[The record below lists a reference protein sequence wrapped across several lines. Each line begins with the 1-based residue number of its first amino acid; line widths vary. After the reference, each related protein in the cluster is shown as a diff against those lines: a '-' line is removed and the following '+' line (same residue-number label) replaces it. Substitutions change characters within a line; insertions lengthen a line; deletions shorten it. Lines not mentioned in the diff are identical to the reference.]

1 MIINMKSIF
10 QVLFVTLLLA
20 ACTRPADTDHEHD
33 SESADGDS
41 PNEALYNQVMDVH
54 DEVMPKIED
63 IYKLKKTLQEEIAN
77 TPDMVVE
84 RKQQLEAI
92 ISNLDSASNSM
103 MDWMHKFNPL
113 PDSVDQEKAR
123 EYLESEI
130 ERIKKVK
137 ELMNESIEKAE
148 VEAKKN

>member
-1 MIINMKSIF
+1 MKSISKI
-10 QVLFVTLLLA
+10 LFAALLLVSCGKSA
-20 ACTRPADTDHEHD
+20 EHSSNDHD
-33 SESADGDS
+33 SGSTEGDS
-41 PNEALYNQVMDVH
+41 PNEALYNQAMDVH
-54 DEVMPKIED
+54 DEVMPKMED
-63 IYKLKKTLQEEIAN
+63 IYKLKKDIQEQIAN

-92 ISNLDSASNSM
+92 ISNLDSANNAM
-103 MDWMHKFNPL
+103 MEWMHKFNPL

-148 VEAKKN
+148 AEVKEN

>member
-1 MIINMKSIF
+1 MKSIF
-10 QVLFVTLLLA
+10 NILLAILILA
-20 ACTRPADTDHEHD
+20 ACGKPAEHSDHEHD
-33 SESADGDS
+33 SAASEEDS
-41 PNEALYNQVMDVH
+41 PNEALYNQAMDVH
-54 DEVMPKIED
+54 DEVMPKMEG
-63 IYKLKKTLQEEIAN
+63 IYKLKKDLQEQIAN

-92 ISNLDSASNSM
+92 ISNLDSANNAM

-130 ERIKKVK
+130 ERVKKVK
-137 ELMNESIEKAE
+137 ELMLESIEKAQSE
-148 VEAKKN
+148 VNKN

>member
-1 MIINMKSIF
+1 MMKSKF
-10 QVLFVTLLLA
+10 NFLFVTLILA
-20 ACTRPADTDHEHD
+20 ACGKPAEHSDHEHD
-33 SESADGDS
+33 AGSSEGDS
-41 PNEALYNQVMDVH
+41 PNQALYNQAMDVH
-54 DEVMPKIED
+54 DEVMPKMGD
-63 IYKLKKTLQEEIAN
+63 IYKLKKDLQEQIAS

-92 ISNLDSASNSM
+92 ISNLDSANNAM

-130 ERIKKVK
+130 EHVKKVK
-137 ELMNESIEKAE
+137 ELMLESIEKAQSE
-148 VEAKKN
+148 VNKN

>member
-1 MIINMKSIF
+1 MKSITIF
-10 QVLFVTLLLA
+10 LFAFILLA
-20 ACTRPADTDHEHD
+20 ACGKTAEHSDHD
-33 SESADGDS
+33 SAEADGES

-54 DEVMPKIED
+54 DEVMPRMED
-63 IYKLKKTLQEEIAN
+63 IYTLKKNLQEQIAN
-77 TPDMVVE
+77 TPNMVVE

-92 ISNLDSASNSM
+92 ISNLDSANNAM
-103 MDWMHKFNPL
+103 MDWMHKFEPL

-148 VEAKKN
+148 TEVKKN